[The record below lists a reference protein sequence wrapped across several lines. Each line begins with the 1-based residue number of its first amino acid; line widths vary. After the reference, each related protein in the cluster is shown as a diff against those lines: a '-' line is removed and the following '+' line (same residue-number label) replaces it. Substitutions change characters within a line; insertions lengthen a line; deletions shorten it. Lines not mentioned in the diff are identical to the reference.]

1 VKKKLQELRL
11 ATQSDV
17 ILVVNKMFHR
27 QRNPLPEH
35 PPKQLELFSSD
46 CMNEGSGSGLNE
58 RNETKKNFWIDLSKF
73 QNRSVALS
81 VGAKMRR
88 DKRIRL
94 HDAFVL
100 AHSVI
105 ESSYPAPTGTARKLH
120 GLLTHF
126 ENDLEAHGLD
136 FYDEISCD
144 HVLEH
149 MWSARKTK
157 RGYAQVSPRTAGN
170 RQWAIRF
177 LQSVMATEGFS
188 DAQDF
193 SGDTVSRGEAESPR
207 PLNLLEID
215 SLLGVVDST
224 LISTGEDLLVAFSLS
239 GASALEAGLV
249 RACDVD
255 LEGQQVQFN
264 GENPRTAIL
273 TDWACGRIALFLNEN
288 HRESEQR
295 LAVAELVSY
304 ENVARTVNTRLMNVM
319 RMTGFHSGSG
329 VTAKS
334 IRLGA
339 AMVVLEAHGL
349 EAAALFLGNNSLDAT
364 ARMLR
369 YEWWVAK

>member
-1 VKKKLQELRL
+1 
-11 ATQSDV
+11 
-17 ILVVNKMFHR
+17 MFHR
-27 QRNPLPEH
+27 QRTPLSEH
-35 PPKQLELFSSD
+35 PHKQLVLFHSD
-46 CMNEGSGSGLNE
+46 CAVEGNGSGLNE
-58 RNETKKNFWIDLSKF
+58 RIETKKNFWMDLSKV
-73 QNRSVALS
+73 QNRGVALF
-81 VGAKMRR
+81 VGVKMKRERR
-88 DKRIRL
+88 ARL

-100 AHSVI
+100 VHSLI

-126 ENDLEAHGLD
+126 ESDLEAHGLE
-136 FYDEISCD
+136 FYDEVTCD

-177 LQSVMATEGFS
+177 MQSMMVFEGFS
-188 DAQDF
+188 DEHDF
-193 SGDTVSRGEAESPR
+193 SGDTVARGEAESPR
-207 PLNLLEID
+207 PLNHLEID

-255 LEGQQVQFN
+255 LENQLVQFH
-264 GENPRTAIL
+264 GENPRTASL
-273 TDWACGRIALFLNEN
+273 TQWACGRVELFLNEN
-288 HRESEQR
+288 QRESDQR
-295 LAVAELVSY
+295 LAVADFVSY
-304 ENVARTVNTRLMNVM
+304 ENVARTVNSRLMNVM
-319 RMTGFHSGSG
+319 RMAGFRSGSG

-339 AMVVLEAHGL
+339 ADVVLELKGL
-349 EAAALFLGNNSLDAT
+349 EAAAVFLGNNSLDAT
-364 ARMLR
+364 ARMLG
-369 YEWWVAK
+369 YEWWATK

>member
-1 VKKKLQELRL
+1 
-11 ATQSDV
+11 
-17 ILVVNKMFHR
+17 MFHR

-35 PPKQLELFSSD
+35 PPTQLELFNSD
-46 CMNEGSGSGLNE
+46 CTNRGNGSGLNE
-58 RNETKKNFWIDLSKF
+58 RNKTRKNFWIDLSKF

-100 AHSVI
+100 VHSLI

-120 GLLTHF
+120 GLLIHF
-126 ENDLEAHGLD
+126 EKDLQAHGLE
-136 FYDEISCD
+136 FLDEITAD
-144 HVLEH
+144 HVLQH

-157 RGYAQVSPRTAGN
+157 HGYDQVSPRTAGN
-170 RQWAIRF
+170 RQWAYRF
-177 LQSVMATEGFS
+177 FQVAMGTEGFN
-188 DAQDF
+188 DGFDL
-193 SGDTVSRGEAESPR
+193 SGETVLRGEPESPR
-207 PLNLLEID
+207 PLNLLELD
-215 SLLGVVDST
+215 SVIGMVDST
-224 LISTGEDLLVAFSLS
+224 LISTGEDVLVALSMS
-239 GASALEAGLV
+239 GATANEAGLMRV
-249 RACDVD
+249 CDVD
-255 LEGQQVQFN
+255 LESRVVHFE
-264 GENPRTAIL
+264 GENPRTTVL
-273 TDWACGRIALFLNEN
+273 TEWACNRIALFLSKN

-295 LAVAELVSY
+295 LAVADFVTS

-319 RMTGFHSGSG
+319 RMTGFRSGSG

-339 AMVVLEAHGL
+339 AMVVLEAQGL
-349 EAAALFLGNNSLDAT
+349 EAAAMFLGNNSLDAT

>member
-1 VKKKLQELRL
+1 
-11 ATQSDV
+11 
-17 ILVVNKMFHR
+17 MFHR
-27 QRNPLPEH
+27 QRTPLPEH
-35 PPKQLELFSSD
+35 PHKQLVLFNSD
-46 CMNEGSGSGLNE
+46 CAVKGNGSGLDE
-58 RNETKKNFWIDLSKF
+58 RIETKKNFWMDLSKL
-73 QNRSVALS
+73 QNRGVALFAG
-81 VGAKMRR
+81 VKMKRERR
-88 DKRIRL
+88 ARL

-100 AHSVI
+100 VHSLI

-126 ENDLEAHGLD
+126 ESDLEAHGLE
-136 FYDEISCD
+136 FYDEITCD

-177 LQSVMATEGFS
+177 MQSMMVIEGFS
-188 DAQDF
+188 DEHDF
-193 SGDTVSRGEAESPR
+193 SGDTVARGEAESPR
-207 PLNLLEID
+207 PLNHLEID

-249 RACDVD
+249 RACDID
-255 LEGQQVQFN
+255 LANQLVQFH
-264 GENPRTAIL
+264 GENPRTATL
-273 TDWACGRIALFLNEN
+273 TQWACERVELFLNEN
-288 HRESEQR
+288 ERESDQR
-295 LAVAELVSY
+295 LAVAEFVSY

-319 RMTGFHSGSG
+319 RMAGFRSGSG

-339 AMVVLEAHGL
+339 ADVVLELNGL
-349 EAAALFLGNNSLDAT
+349 EAAAVFLGNNSLDAT
-364 ARMLR
+364 ARMLG
-369 YEWWVAK
+369 YEWWATK